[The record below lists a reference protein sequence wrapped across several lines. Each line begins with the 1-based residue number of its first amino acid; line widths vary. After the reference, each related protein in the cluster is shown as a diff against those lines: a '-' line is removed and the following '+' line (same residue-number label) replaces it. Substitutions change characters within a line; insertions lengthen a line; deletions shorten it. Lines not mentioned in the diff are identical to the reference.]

1 MIASRSVHL
10 ALDNRWRDSFSPSN
24 TALALPA
31 TVTSGLVTM
40 TLDRINRSYTPPSD
54 WWNGPDVAT
63 IGTTTGEITTDNNKI
78 NVEAE
83 IPWGTYRVRGDIT
96 ISDVTTPWINGV
108 LTIGNGMAQMYLNP
122 LGSP

>member
-1 MIASRSVHL
+1 
-10 ALDNRWRDSFSPSN
+10 
-24 TALALPA
+24 
-31 TVTSGLVTM
+31 VTT
-40 TLDRINRSYTPPSD
+40 IPP
-54 WWNGPDVAT
+54 GA
-63 IGTTTGEITTDNNKI
+63 ITTDNNKI